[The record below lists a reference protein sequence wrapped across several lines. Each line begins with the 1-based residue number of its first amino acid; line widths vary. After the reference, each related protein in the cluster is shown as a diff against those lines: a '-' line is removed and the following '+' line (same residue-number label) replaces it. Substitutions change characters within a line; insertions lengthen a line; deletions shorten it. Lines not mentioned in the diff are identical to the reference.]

1 MKKYIAI
8 VKNDRSN
15 RTRENEVLVLEQA
28 GEKIFS
34 GVKPGESVRWAN
46 LTLALYGIV
55 DEEEAIFENQMGFFI
70 DDIPLVYRRRSGS
83 TKWWLWTGDDH
94 WNQFMV
100 DNILEYAFM
109 KLKCPYDNF
118 GEFHINRP
126 RGLMY
131 INGKLSYR

>member
-8 VKNDRSN
+8 VKDDRSN
-15 RTRENEVLVLEQA
+15 KKIMENKVLVLEQA
-28 GEKIFS
+28 GDKIFS
-34 GVKPGESVRWAN
+34 GVKPGEIVRWAN
-46 LTLALYGIV
+46 LTLSLYGIV
-55 DEEEAIFENQMGFFI
+55 DEEEAILENQMGFFV
-70 DDIPLVYRRRSGS
+70 DDIQLVYRRNGS
-83 TKWWLWTGDDH
+83 KWQLWTGDDH
-94 WNQFMV
+94 WNKFVV
-100 DNILEYAFM
+100 DDIIDYAFM

>member
-8 VKNDRSN
+8 VKDDRSN
-15 RTRENEVLVLEQA
+15 KKIMENKILVLEQA

-34 GVKPGESVRWAN
+34 GIKPGEVVKWAN
-46 LTLALYGIV
+46 LTLSLYGIV
-55 DEEEAIFENQMGFFI
+55 DEEEAILENQMGFFV
-70 DDIPLVYRRRSGS
+70 DDIPLVYRRNGS
-83 TKWWLWTGDDH
+83 KWQLWTGDDH
-94 WNQFMV
+94 WNKFVV
-100 DNILEYAFM
+100 DDIIDYAFM

>member
-8 VKNDRSN
+8 VKDDRSN
-15 RTRENEVLVLEQA
+15 RRIRENKVLVLEQA
-28 GEKIFS
+28 GDKIFS
-34 GVKPGESVRWAN
+34 GIKPGEVVRWAN
-46 LTLALYGIV
+46 LTLSLYGIV
-55 DEEEAIFENQMGFFI
+55 DEDEAILENQMGFFV
-70 DDIPLVYRRRSGS
+70 DDIPLVYHRNDSL
-83 TKWWLWTGDDH
+83 KWQLWTGDDH
-94 WNQFMV
+94 WNRFIV
-100 DNILEYAFM
+100 DDIIDYAFM